1 MSENYFRIDNGNRN
15 SESAATKKREPCYMM
30 LYSITH
36 IIIAFFAI
44 YLSWKCNQKN
54 GVLSFNP
61 LQFMVALF
69 CPHFYI
75 IWALAMKGGCDVF

>member
-1 MSENYFRIDNGNRN
+1 MSESYFTIQNNEDNTSNN
-15 SESAATKKREPCYMM
+15 SNKKPKPCYMM

-36 IIIAFFAI
+36 MIIAFFAL
-44 YLSWKCNQKN
+44 YLSWKCNQSN

-61 LQFMVALF
+61 LQFMFALF

-75 IWALAMKGGCDVF
+75 IWAIAMKGGCGTF

>member
-1 MSENYFRIDNGNRN
+1 MSESYFIIDDNKN
-15 SESAATKKREPCYMM
+15 ESQVTKKRQPCYMM

-44 YLSWKCNQKN
+44 YLSWKCNQRN
-54 GVLSFNP
+54 GVLSFNL
-61 LQFMVALF
+61 LQFIVALL

-75 IWALAMKGGCDVF
+75 IWALAMKGGCGVF